1 MRRVAFWTSLA
12 TILTLNVV
20 IGVGLMGSG
29 VVPSSSHA
37 LLFGR
42 VLTVLHVVL
51 PISSVL
57 MLALLVKGRHWAD
70 AALFGAIVM
79 GMLVVVTLRVT
90 GPKLSLGAHLATDL
104 VALNIYLIV
113 VARYWSNL
121 TRSSQSGAH
130 RTTPGRPV

>member
-20 IGVGLMGSG
+20 IGLGLMGSG
-29 VVPSSSHA
+29 VAPSPSDA

-57 MLALLVKGRHWAD
+57 MLALLVKGRHWTD
-70 AALFGAIVM
+70 AALFAALVIGMIVVM
-79 GMLVVVTLRVT
+79 TLRLT
-90 GPKLSLGAHLATDL
+90 GPKFSLGAHLVTDL
-104 VALNIYLIV
+104 VALNLYLIV
-113 VARYWSNL
+113 VARYWFAPS
-121 TRSSQSGAH
+121 
-130 RTTPGRPV
+130 RPV